1 MKVLSD
7 SMQGDIVRRGGP
19 DRVQQQVQVIF
30 HVLSVLLAAQYS
42 CTKGLGADSA
52 VSNAICDPQ
61 VRAAMQRGVQLLIS
75 ALDHHHHSID
85 GDGHHIADQ
94 RVMLFNKDSEG
105 RRLVG
110 LCSLMLQVRT
120 VGWMLP
126 SMLGLVTA
134 SLLLVSCTE
143 LLDGSSSCAEQ
154 RSLGCRLEA
163 AVPPLQAPVQ
173 HLATD
178 HGT

>member
-1 MKVLSD
+1 MKVLSN
-7 SMQGDIVRRGGP
+7 SMQGDVVRRGGP

-42 CTKGLGADSA
+42 CTKGLGADSV

-61 VRAAMQRGVQLLIS
+61 VRAAMQQGVQLLIS
-75 ALDHHHHSID
+75 ALDHHHSI
-85 GDGHHIADQ
+85 DGHHIADQ
-94 RVMLFNKDSEG
+94 RVMHFNKDSEG

-120 VGWMLP
+120 VGWMTGKGF
-126 SMLGLVTA
+126 SYA
-134 SLLLVSCTE
+134 RIVSSAE
-143 LLDGSSSCAEQ
+143 LLDGSSSSAEQ
-154 RSLGCRLEA
+154 RSPGCRLEA
-163 AVPPLQAPVQ
+163 SVPPLQASVQ

>member
-7 SMQGDIVRRGGP
+7 SMQGDVVRRGGP

-42 CTKGLGADSA
+42 CTKGLGADSV

-61 VRAAMQRGVQLLIS
+61 VRAAMQQGVQLLIS
-75 ALDHHHHSID
+75 ALDHHHSI
-85 GDGHHIADQ
+85 DGHHIADQ
-94 RVMLFNKDSEG
+94 RVMHFNKDSEG

-120 VGWMLP
+120 VGWML
-126 SMLGLVTA
+126 LVKA
-134 SLLLVSCTE
+134 SLMLVSSAE

-154 RSLGCRLEA
+154 RFPGCRLEA

-173 HLATD
+173 HLATN